1 MLPPSTENLTIPGGI
16 KLFFDAGT
24 GERDLGNIVDLDL
37 DPKTEELKH
46 YTNRSGK
53 RRVDKVFPIEEELTM
68 KFKLDEPVAENLAAY
83 FKGGPAELVGA
94 GSAQVTD
101 QKVTLNALILSSLGK
116 YGLSAVTVRQFL
128 DKCFRFDGAA
138 YQDHSVEA
146 DTEAETPFDA
156 LQNADDVLY
165 LGKNTPFKEVY
176 ADLAVN
182 GAYTGLVWEYWNGS
196 AWQALAVSGAGANLD
211 ADGPITFT
219 PPGDWAKT
227 TVNAYTGYLIRVKA
241 TAVTTAATVNCFR
254 QNLVQNVDY
263 ILDSGRAGVDG
274 RLVGRVG
281 RLAAGKIADGEEVM
295 VSFSYTT
302 WTALRFPIAAGNFV
316 EGAARL
322 ECHPA
327 EGRGLRFDIEIPR
340 CQLKPNGAMALDDK
354 KTLEVPMTLEVLDNY
369 SATPD
374 YPYGR
379 VVMLNEV

>member
-16 KLFFDAGT
+16 KLFFDAGA

-101 QKVTLNALILSSLGK
+101 QKVTLNGLILSSLGK
-116 YGLSAVTVRQFL
+116 YGLSAMTVRQFL
-128 DKCFRFDGAA
+128 DKCFRYDGAA
-138 YQDHSVEA
+138 FVDHSEEG
-146 DTEAETPFDA
+146 DTEAGTPFDA
-156 LQNADDVLY
+156 LQDADDVLY
-165 LGKNTPFKEVY
+165 LGKNTLFKEVY

-182 GAYTGLVWEYWNGS
+182 GAYTGIAWEYWDGS

-211 ADGPITFT
+211 ADGPITFM

-227 TVNAYTGYLIRVKA
+227 TVNGYTGYFIRAKA

-254 QNLVQNVDY
+254 QNLVQNADY
-263 ILDSGRAGVDG
+263 ILDPGRAGVDG
-274 RLVGRVG
+274 RLVGRAG
-281 RLAAGKIADGEEVM
+281 RLASGKIADGEEVM
-295 VSFSYTT
+295 ASFTYTT

-340 CQLKPNGAMALDDK
+340 CQLKPNGALTLDDK